1 VALTKVKQRAS
12 GASRFVYTA
21 TAGQTT
27 FSGTDDNSQTLS
39 YDIGFVDVYLNG
51 VKMVNGT
58 DVTVNN
64 GTSVVFASGVALN
77 DIVDINTFGTFDL
90 ASFDTSSITS
100 GTLNIARIAD
110 GSITDAKLDNPTT
123 QDERIQAY
131 VSFNGTGT
139 PAIND
144 SYNVSSIGD
153 NGTGAFTI
161 NFTTTL
167 NTSTPAVSGSC
178 SFADSTAND
187 DGPVFSLDRR
197 DGTSNPTASLVKI
210 ITQTVAGGAFDCAV
224 INVMVV
230 GN

>member
-1 VALTKVKQRAS
+1 MALTKVKQRAS

-131 VSFNGTGT
+131 VSFNGTG
-139 PAIND
+139 
-144 SYNVSSIGD
+144 
-153 NGTGAFTI
+153 AFTI